1 MAFEILVVDDEAD
14 IRELVGGILEDEGYQ
29 VRTAAD
35 AEQALQ
41 QVRTRTPHL
50 VILDVWLK
58 GSEID
63 GLEIL
68 KLIKELDEILP
79 VIVISGHGTVETAVS
94 AIRRGAYDYLEKP
107 FKAEKL
113 LLVVQRALEA
123 AQLRRENARL
133 QASTPSSNNL
143 VGDSQPIQQLRAAI
157 SKVAPANSRVLISGP
172 PGVGKELVA
181 RSIHDASNRASGPFV
196 VVSAASIEPER
207 MEAELFGEED
217 DSGRPKKIGLFE
229 RAHNGTLLLDE
240 VADMPAGT
248 QSKILRVLVD
258 QHFKRLN
265 GQSDVSVDV
274 RVISSSA
281 RDLKEEILAG
291 RFREDLFYRL
301 GVVPLEVPSLDKR
314 REDIPQLVEH
324 FSKLI
329 ANSSGLPVRY
339 FSDEA
344 VAMLQ
349 SSDWPGNV
357 RQLRNVIERILILAG
372 GPSSTAI
379 TPEHLPK
386 EQGDSSQTAGS
397 MEMIAMPLRDAREQF
412 EREYLSLQITR
423 FGGNI
428 SRTAAFIGMER
439 SALHRKL
446 KALGVDTSAS
456 ASN

>member
-181 RSIHDASNRASGPFV
+181 RSIPRCFQSRFRTFRRRFRRKHRT
-196 VVSAASIEPER
+196 
-207 MEAELFGEED
+207 
-217 DSGRPKKIGLFE
+217 
-229 RAHNGTLLLDE
+229 RAHGSRT
-240 VADMPAGT
+240 VW
-248 QSKILRVLVD
+248 R
-258 QHFKRLN
+258 R
-265 GQSDVSVDV
+265 
-274 RVISSSA
+274 R
-281 RDLKEEILAG
+281 
-291 RFREDLFYRL
+291 RFR
-301 GVVPLEVPSLDKR
+301 
-314 REDIPQLVEH
+314 
-324 FSKLI
+324 
-329 ANSSGLPVRY
+329 
-339 FSDEA
+339 
-344 VAMLQ
+344 
-349 SSDWPGNV
+349 
-357 RQLRNVIERILILAG
+357 
-372 GPSSTAI
+372 
-379 TPEHLPK
+379 
-386 EQGDSSQTAGS
+386 
-397 MEMIAMPLRDAREQF
+397 
-412 EREYLSLQITR
+412 
-423 FGGNI
+423 
-428 SRTAAFIGMER
+428 
-439 SALHRKL
+439 
-446 KALGVDTSAS
+446 TS
-456 ASN
+456 